1 MSILVTPR
9 SPAEVNQLA
18 SIVHSAG
25 YTHYAYADNSK
36 TFKVGVPAIFF
47 PAFEEYCHKAAPS
60 VVDDVDNTT
69 VLTVNDLGTLLLR
82 S

>member
-25 YTHYAYADNSK
+25 YTHWELADK
-36 TFKVGVPAIFF
+36 GKLFKVGQPAVFWT
-47 PAFEEYCHKAAPS
+47 AYNEYCYMAAQPI
-60 VVDDVDNTT
+60 VDDVDNIT